1 MLKVAESTPN
11 ERILAALEKLGEI
24 GFGRVFLASIK
35 YNMQQIGNNPATMEE
50 VRAILKEVSTRS
62 GIYRK
67 RLASTGKAFPTHKEF
82 CIILDKADEEKLA
95 KMLRILSIL
104 AQKKVYLFW
113 RNEPALGFMQF
124 LNENA
129 HETLPSS

>member
-1 MLKVAESTPN
+1 MVDVLYARGWDDCLE
-11 ERILAALEKLGEI
+11 ALEKLSEI
-24 GFGRVFLASIK
+24 GFNPVFLSSTK
-35 YNMQQIGNNPATMEE
+35 YNMQQMRNDPATMEE
-50 VRAILKEVSTRS
+50 VRVILKEVSRRS

-82 CIILDKADEEKLA
+82 CMILEKADEEKLA

-124 LNENA
+124 LNEN
-129 HETLPSS
+129 